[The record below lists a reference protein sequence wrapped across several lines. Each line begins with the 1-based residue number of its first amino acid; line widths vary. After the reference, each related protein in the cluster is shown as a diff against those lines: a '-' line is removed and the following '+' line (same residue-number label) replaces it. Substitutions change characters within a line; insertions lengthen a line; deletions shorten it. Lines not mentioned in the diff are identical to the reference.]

1 MITGVA
7 TKEILLSHKHRNML
21 HTFCGGV
28 LLQKGLCEEAFMFTA
43 SINLYIYA
51 HFFTIFGL
59 SGYI

>member
-7 TKEILLSHKHRNML
+7 TKEILPSQKHRNML

-43 SINLYIYA
+43 SINLLKTCI
-51 HFFTIFGL
+51 
-59 SGYI
+59 